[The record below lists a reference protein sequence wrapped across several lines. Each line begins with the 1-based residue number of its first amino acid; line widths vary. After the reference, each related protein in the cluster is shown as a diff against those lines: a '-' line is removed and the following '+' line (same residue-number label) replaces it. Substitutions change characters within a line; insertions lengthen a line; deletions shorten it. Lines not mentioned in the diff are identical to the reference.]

1 MSEHSVHHARWTR
14 LTTDELYGIVVLRN
28 RVFALEQRVTA
39 EDFDGRDRE
48 PDTEHWW
55 FGTDTDAVGYLRLI
69 RPAADEVHPAG
80 RGAAGVG
87 DRPGRHRPR
96 STADRAIAGRLVAA
110 VLDGHGHD
118 PFVLHAQ
125 EYVAALY
132 ERYGFVRFGE
142 PYDEAGI
149 RHVGMHRARALMDT
163 RARYAAYADRIAG
176 RLAVVRRLGTVARR
190 PASSRSSPRSPSSSG
205 SRNCSS
211 RSRGGWARTR
221 RTRVRC
227 ARSDW
232 RPAPPW
238 SRPSPPPRCR
248 PTTRGGSVPS
258 SRCSRRSPSGPRG
271 RSAWSTPVP
280 PRGCARSR
288 TG

>member
-69 RPAADEVHPAG
+69 RPAADEVHPD
-80 RGAAGVG
+80 GAAPPAWVI
-87 DRPGRHRPR
+87 GRVATDPEHRGQG
-96 STADRAIAGRLVAA
+96 IAGRLVAA
-110 VLDGHGHD
+110 VLDEHGHD

-149 RHVGMHRARALMDT
+149 RHVGMHRP
-163 RARYAAYADRIAG
+163 G
-176 RLAVVRRLGTVARR
+176 R
-190 PASSRSSPRSPSSSG
+190 
-205 SRNCSS
+205 
-211 RSRGGWARTR
+211 
-221 RTRVRC
+221 
-227 ARSDW
+227 
-232 RPAPPW
+232 
-238 SRPSPPPRCR
+238 
-248 PTTRGGSVPS
+248 
-258 SRCSRRSPSGPRG
+258 
-271 RSAWSTPVP
+271 
-280 PRGCARSR
+280 
-288 TG
+288 